1 MAVAMGGMSLARGS
15 ARAARGAEGRRGRS
29 RARAHAGKASSGKVT
44 GKGAEMALGKG
55 ARAAAAAAVMLA
67 GLPAVAAPEGV
78 GWNIVAPTSDNLPA
92 LMVRSRAHAGPTPV
106 PRESRRGAS
115 VPGPLRAFVSR
126 RGTTGRRVPD
136 PGRSAHAFSRARQV
150 PLICLLLPACAM
162 AQLFVYIEKY
172 VRTESSPPARAG
184 TLRARGPGVVAPRL
198 RVAAKRMNARISS
211 EDAPGRQTM
220 AMRPGRQYKRGRT
233 LRLASAGASRGPG
246 GIAGSS
252 FSFGCCTAAAASRS
266 GGNTYAQ

>member
-92 LMVRSRAHAGPTPV
+92 LMVRARAHAGPP
-106 PRESRRGAS
+106 PR
-115 VPGPLRAFVSR
+115 
-126 RGTTGRRVPD
+126 
-136 PGRSAHAFSRARQV
+136 
-150 PLICLLLPACAM
+150 
-162 AQLFVYIEKY
+162 
-172 VRTESSPPARAG
+172 SP
-184 TLRARGPGVVAPRL
+184 
-198 RVAAKRMNARISS
+198 
-211 EDAPGRQTM
+211 
-220 AMRPGRQYKRGRT
+220 
-233 LRLASAGASRGPG
+233 
-246 GIAGSS
+246 
-252 FSFGCCTAAAASRS
+252 
-266 GGNTYAQ
+266 